1 MNPSL
6 LSTFLTELITDLR
19 NPGVLW
25 QVAALV
31 VCIGLGWSLARALRS
46 AFVPRNPQLRMIQL
60 GVEGFSRVLAPLI
73 TLALIES
80 AKLLLAKWHHVNLLR
95 LAVPLIASLA
105 LIRFVFYFLRRVIV
119 RQGTAGSALLL
130 FEKLFA
136 LLVWSAFALYITGWW
151 PDVAQ
156 YLDQTMLPIGSH
168 KVSLSTIF
176 QAVASV
182 AVTLMLA
189 LWAGAALEDRLM
201 QFDAMHTSMR
211 VVMSRMV
218 RAVLIL
224 LAVLASLSMVGID
237 LTVLSVFGG
246 ALGVG
251 IGLGLQKIA
260 SNYVSGFVILLDRS
274 LAIGDMITVDKY
286 SGMVTQINTRYTV
299 LQGMD
304 GIESVIP
311 NEMLVSS
318 PVQNY
323 SLSNSA
329 LRLSTHVTV
338 GYPTDID
345 QILPLLA
352 ATTAGIERVSPE
364 PPPNAILLRF
374 GADGLDLEIGF
385 WIADPENGRM
395 NVVSEVNKAIWHVL
409 KQQQVEIP
417 YPQREIRIISNT
429 KPA

>member
-6 LSTFLTELITDLR
+6 LSTFLSELIDDLR
-19 NPGVLW
+19 SPGVLW
-25 QVAALV
+25 QIGALI
-31 VCIGLGWSLARALRS
+31 VCIGLGWSLARALRT
-46 AFVPRNPQLRMIQL
+46 AFMPRNPQLRVVRL

-73 TLALIES
+73 SLALIEV
-80 AKLLLAKWHHVNLLR
+80 ARLLLAKWHYVNLLR

-119 RQGTAGSALLL
+119 RQGSAGSALLL

-136 LLVWSAFALYITGWW
+136 LLVWSAFALYITGGW
-151 PDVAQ
+151 PDVAD
-156 YLDQTMLPIGSH
+156 YLDQTLLPIGSH
-168 KVSLSTIF
+168 KVPLSTIF

-201 QFDAMHTSMR
+201 QFDAMHSSMR
-211 VVMSRMV
+211 VVMSRMA

-224 LAVLASLSMVGID
+224 IAVLVSLSMVGID

-260 SNYVSGFVILLDRS
+260 GNYVSGFIILLDRS

-286 SGMVTQINTRYTV
+286 SGRVTQINTRYTV
-299 LQGMD
+299 LQGLD

-338 GYPTDID
+338 GYQTDID
-345 QILPLLA
+345 KILPLLA
-352 ATTAGIERVSPE
+352 AVTSKVERVSPE
-364 PPPNAILLRF
+364 PEPNAILLKF
-374 GADGLDLEIGF
+374 GADGLELEIGF
-385 WIADPENGRM
+385 WISDPENGRM
-395 NVVSEVNKAIWHVL
+395 NVVSEVNKAIWRVL
-409 KQQQVEIP
+409 QQQQIEIP
-417 YPQREIRIISNT
+417 YPQREIRIIDNI
-429 KPA
+429 KPT